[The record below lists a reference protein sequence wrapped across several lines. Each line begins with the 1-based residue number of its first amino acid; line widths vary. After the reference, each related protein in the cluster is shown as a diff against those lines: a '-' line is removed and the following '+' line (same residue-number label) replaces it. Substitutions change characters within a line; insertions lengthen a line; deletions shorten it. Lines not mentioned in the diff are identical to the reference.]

1 MFKDKKFRIPRIWSN
16 KILAEISSLFDGDII
31 NVSGWKDQDKQGN
44 FYKDYFPN
52 ATSYSISNF
61 ISEARGFQG
70 NMENEFYLDLEKPL
84 DKSLKQKYDVVFN
97 HTVLEHVYEVQKA
110 FQNLCL
116 MSKDIVIVV
125 VPFLQ
130 EQHAEYGDYWRF
142 TPLTLKKLFEQNSKE
157 LIYINYNDVPKQSI
171 YILAIGSSKKNKWE
185 SIINK
190 KNNQLHNQ
198 KHIGINHIRNSILT
212 TLLFKLRLMK

>member
-16 KILAEISSLFDGDII
+16 KILAEISPLFDGDII
-31 NVSGWKDQDKQGN
+31 NDSGWKDQDKQGN
-44 FYKDYFPN
+44 LYKDYFPN

-61 ISEARGFQG
+61 FSEARGFQG
-70 NMENEFYLDLEKPL
+70 DMENEFYLDLEKPL

-110 FQNLCL
+110 FQNLCS

-171 YILAIGSSKKNKWE
+171 YILAIGSSRKNKWE